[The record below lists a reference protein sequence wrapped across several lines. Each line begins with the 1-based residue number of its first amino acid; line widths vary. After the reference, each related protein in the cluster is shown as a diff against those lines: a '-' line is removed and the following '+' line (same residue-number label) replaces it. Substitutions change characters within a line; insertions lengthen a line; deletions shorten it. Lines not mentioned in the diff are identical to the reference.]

1 MASSCRGES
10 QQVLQ
15 AGWPLRFF
23 KPMHIV
29 WYLMEEIPFI
39 TLDLKIDLPQNFN
52 LFRWY
57 SKTVSIS
64 ALFFQVTHTQPW
76 HLVGIFC
83 QNYLNQWHVKAQ
95 QKLPT
100 TYQIGE
106 AIRRQEAAKA
116 TVTLENAAN
125 NDQRRWKTTRGLNPG
140 GFSRSQKSS
149 VGDVFFFVD
158 VLVLNVGG
166 EARKHSWIDG
176 HESWYWYMVSW
187 YNYGHLWY
195 FVDIIWRLR
204 IITPNDHKGIPSTK
218 KCYISL
224 EAILSPVGHRKK
236 NNTITQ
242 V

>member
-1 MASSCRGES
+1 MTCQSATKTSYYVSNWWSNSKARSCQGHRHPGKCG
-10 QQVLQ
+10 QQ
-15 AGWPLRFF
+15 R
-23 KPMHIV
+23 
-29 WYLMEEIPFI
+29 
-39 TLDLKIDLPQNFN
+39 
-52 LFRWY
+52 
-57 SKTVSIS
+57 
-64 ALFFQVTHTQPW
+64 
-76 HLVGIFC
+76 
-83 QNYLNQWHVKAQ
+83 
-95 QKLPT
+95 PT
-100 TYQIGE
+100 TMENHPGFEPRRVQQIPKVVS
-106 AIRRQEAAKA
+106 RRC
-116 TVTLENAAN
+116 
-125 NDQRRWKTTRGLNPG
+125 
-140 GFSRSQKSS
+140 F
-149 VGDVFFFVD
+149 FFFVD

-236 NNTITQ
+236 KTTITQ